1 MAGGGPAIF
10 LCAGTSGNA
19 RNRKEILMKRNYPHL
34 CSPITIGNVTFR
46 NRMFSAPMGGTD
58 ITNDGC
64 IGPKSTAFY
73 ELRAKGGAAAVT
85 VSECMVH
92 PATDGSHAYHLDE
105 SILNSLASATYTA
118 DAIRRHGAIPS
129 LELSHSGMYSGTYMT
144 DKSRQKGLAQ
154 WGPSACTRPD
164 GVPVGELTKEMIAD
178 IVRSYGHV
186 AGLAKRAGFEMIMI
200 HGGHGWLI
208 NQFFSPYFNHRG
220 DEYGGSLENRCR
232 FAVEVLQSVRAA
244 VGPGFPIE
252 FRMSGSELFEGG
264 YDLAEGCRIAQQI
277 EPYINLLHVSAGTYQ
292 RGFGDT
298 HPSMFK
304 EHGCNVYLAAEIKKH
319 VSVPVATIGG
329 LNDPAQMEEII
340 ASGKAD
346 VVYMARALLA
356 DPQLPNKVMAN
367 REGEIVRCLRCF
379 TCMAERAATATRR
392 CTVNPLIGR
401 ELEGDTVYPAPEK
414 KKVLVAGGGPGGLY
428 AAYTAARRGHQV
440 ILCEKD
446 GELGGILKSEQAL
459 PFKREMYELAG
470 TYAAL
475 ARKAGV
481 EIRLNTT
488 VTPELAEIEAP
499 DALIIA
505 VGSAPLVP
513 PIPGLDGDNVVIVNN
528 YYKEKDKVTDDVVV
542 FGGGLAGCEC
552 AIHLGQEGKRVHLV
566 EMRDALA
573 PDANVRHR
581 PLLLKEIE
589 RYATVHTGCKGL
601 EVRSDGIVCETK
613 NGERIL
619 VPGTSVICALGQR
632 SRTAGVDALR
642 DCAPFVRVIG
652 DAAKVS
658 TITNAVYWGYH
669 AALDI

>member
-1 MAGGGPAIF
+1 M
-10 LCAGTSGNA
+10 
-19 RNRKEILMKRNYPHL
+19 ERNYPNL
-34 CSPITIGNVTFR
+34 CKPITLGRTTFR

-73 ELRAKGGAAAVT
+73 ELRAKGGAGAVT

-92 PATDGSHAYHLDE
+92 PKTDGSHAYHLDE
-105 SILNSLASATYTA
+105 SILNSLACAAYTA

-129 LELSHSGMYSGTYMT
+129 LELSHSGMYAGTYMT
-144 DKSRQKGLAQ
+144 DKSRQKSMNQ
-154 WGPSACTRPD
+154 WGPSDTVRPD
-164 GVPVGELTKEMIAD
+164 GIQVKALTRELIQE
-178 IVRSYGHV
+178 IVASYAHV
-186 AGLAKRAGFEMIMI
+186 AGLAKRAGFEMLMI

-208 NQFFSPYFNHRG
+208 NQFLSPYFNKRT

-232 FAVEVLQSVRAA
+232 FAVEVLKAVREA
-244 VGPGFPIE
+244 VGPFFPIE

-264 YDLAEGCRIAQQI
+264 YDLEEGCRIAQQI
-277 EPYINLLHVSAGTYQ
+277 EPYIDLLHVSAGTYQ

-304 EHGCNVYLAAEIKKH
+304 DHGCNVYLAAEIKKH
-319 VSVPVATIGG
+319 VKVPVATLGG
-329 LNDPAQMEEII
+329 LNDPAQMEEIL

-356 DPQLPNKVMAN
+356 DPFLPRKVTEN
-367 REGEIVRCLRCF
+367 RDEEIIRCLRCF

-401 ELEGDTVYPAPEK
+401 ECEGDEIQPAPVR
-414 KKVLVAGGGPGGLY
+414 KKVLVAGAGPGGLY

-440 ILCEKD
+440 ILCEK
-446 GELGGILKSEQAL
+446 EAEAGGILKSEQAL
-459 PFKREMYELAG
+459 PFKHEMYELAG
-470 TYAAL
+470 TYALL
-475 ARKAGV
+475 AKKAGV
-481 EIRLNTT
+481 EFRMNTE
-488 VTPELAEIEAP
+488 VTKEYAEKENA

-505 VGSAPLVP
+505 VGSTPLIP
-513 PIPGLDGDNVVIVNN
+513 PIPGLDGENVVVVND
-528 YYKEKDKVTDDVVV
+528 YYKEKEKVGEDVVV

-552 AIHLGQEGKRVHLV
+552 AIHLGQEGKKVHLV
-566 EMRDALA
+566 EMRDLLA

-589 RYATVHTGCKGL
+589 KYVTVHTGYRGL
-601 EVRSDGIVCETK
+601 KVTSEGVLCADAEGKEV
-613 NGERIL
+613 L
-619 VPGTSVICALGQR
+619 VPGHSVICALGQR
-632 SRTAGVDALR
+632 SRSDVTEALR
-642 DCAPFVRVIG
+642 DAAPFVRVIG
-652 DAAKVS
+652 DASRVS
-658 TITNAVYWGYH
+658 TITNAVYQGYH

>member
-1 MAGGGPAIF
+1 MI
-10 LCAGTSGNA
+10 
-19 RNRKEILMKRNYPHL
+19 RKYPHL
-34 CSPITIGNVTFR
+34 CQPITLGNVTFR

-73 ELRAKGGAAAVT
+73 ELRAKGGAGAVT

-92 PATDGSHAYHLDE
+92 PKTDGSHAYHLDT
-105 SILNSLASATYTA
+105 SVLNSLAAATYTA
-118 DAIRRHGAIPS
+118 DAIRRHGAMPS
-129 LELSHSGMYSGTYMT
+129 LELSHSGMFAGTYMT
-144 DKSRQKGLAQ
+144 DKTRQKEMHQ
-154 WGPSACTRPD
+154 WGPSDTVRAD
-164 GVPVGELTKEMIAD
+164 GVPVKALTKDLIDEIIAA
-178 IVRSYGHV
+178 YGEV
-186 AGLAKRAGFEMIMI
+186 AGLAKRAGFEMLMI

-208 NQFFSPYFNHRG
+208 NQFLSPYFNHRT

-232 FAVEVLQSVRAA
+232 LAIEILQSVRRA

-252 FRMSGSELFEGG
+252 FRMSGSELFDKG
-264 YDLAEGCRIAQQI
+264 YDLDEGCCIAQQL
-277 EPYINLLHVSAGTYQ
+277 EPYIDLLHVSAGTYQ

-304 EHGCNVYLAAEIKKH
+304 AHGCNVYLAAEIKKH
-319 VSVPVATIGG
+319 VSIPVATIGG
-329 LNDPAQMEEII
+329 LNDPAQMEEIL

-356 DPQLPNKVMAN
+356 DPFLPRKVTEN
-367 REGEIVRCLRCF
+367 REEEIVRCLRCF
-379 TCMAERAATATRR
+379 TCMAERAVTSTRR

-401 ELEGDTVYPAPEK
+401 EIEGDEIRPASDR

-428 AAYTAARRGHQV
+428 AAYTAARRGHDV
-440 ILCEKD
+440 TLCEK
-446 GELGGILKSEQAL
+446 EPEVGGILKSEQAL
-459 PFKREMYELAG
+459 PFKHEMYELSN
-470 TYAAL
+470 TYRLL
-475 ARKAGV
+475 AERAGV
-481 EIRLNTT
+481 KILTGTE
-488 VTPELAEIEAP
+488 VTPEFADAFAA

-505 VGSAPLVP
+505 VGSKPLIP
-513 PIPGLDGDNVVIVNN
+513 PIKGLDGENVIVVND
-528 YYKEKDKVTDDVVV
+528 YYLNQEKVGDEVVV

-552 AIHLGQEGKRVHLV
+552 AIHLGMQGKKVRLI

-589 RYATVHTGCKGL
+589 KYAVVHTGHQGL
-601 EVRSDGIVCETK
+601 EVTSEGVLCKNLNAEDETPVL
-613 NGERIL
+613 I
-619 VPGTSVICALGQR
+619 PGKTVICALGQR
-632 SRTAGVDALR
+632 SRSDVTEALFNS
-642 DCAPFVRVIG
+642 APFVRVIG

-658 TITNAVYWGYH
+658 TITNAVYQGYH